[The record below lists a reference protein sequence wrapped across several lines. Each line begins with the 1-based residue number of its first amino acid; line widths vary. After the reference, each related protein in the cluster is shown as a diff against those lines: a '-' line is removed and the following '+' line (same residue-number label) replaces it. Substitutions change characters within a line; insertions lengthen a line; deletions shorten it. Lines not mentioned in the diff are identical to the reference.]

1 MAALWKLPI
10 VTRTTV
16 TPVTEI
22 SRGLGADRFLETR
35 RVSFAIPGEPVDGMD
50 VRSVHAAR
58 QSAFEHART
67 GKGPYIL
74 EMHTYRYRG
83 HSMSDPAKYRSKD
96 EVTRVREKQDPID
109 LVRRRLLE
117 KWKLSEDEL
126 KAMDSEARE
135 TVNVAADFATN
146 DPEPDP
152 SELYT
157 ESCSDVVGCLR
168 LRTGSRA
175 SALQGTG
182 R

>member
-74 EMHTYRYRG
+74 EMHTYRYRVR
-83 HSMSDPAKYRSKD
+83 SMKPKRDRSMDINQVRYFLNLAETLNFTEAARRSGVSQPSLTRAIQRLEEDLGSPLIYR
-96 EVTRVREKQDPID
+96 
-109 LVRRRLLE
+109 
-117 KWKLSEDEL
+117 
-126 KAMDSEARE
+126 
-135 TVNVAADFATN
+135 
-146 DPEPDP
+146 
-152 SELYT
+152 
-157 ESCSDVVGCLR
+157 
-168 LRTGSRA
+168 
-175 SALQGTG
+175 
-182 R
+182 